1 MKRLITKPKG
11 WWKNLSVSRKLYGVV
26 GVMALLI
33 ATELF
38 TLLFAMNTLS
48 AVRALVGG
56 EGLWSKAQKNA
67 LLEIQNYARTR
78 DEQHYLAFSQHIA
91 IPLGDHRARVEL
103 LKPKIDEDAV
113 TRGFLAGQIHAA
125 DIPSV
130 IQLLRRFHTNAY
142 IQKAIVLWGRGDDLM
157 TQIMDTA
164 ARMHEV
170 IGQSDSAENR
180 AQIHQLLAEIAHTND
195 ALTEIEVQFSYTL
208 GEASR
213 WLEHLLMILLVSAVA
228 TVESTGLL
236 LTIAFSRGLTHSLH
250 DLENFAAMIGR
261 GDFSRTLPVTST
273 DELGRLANSLNKMA
287 VDLEEMTGDRQIA
300 ERANRIKSLFLANM
314 SHEIRTPLNAIL
326 GFVDLLKDTSLTA
339 RERLQ
344 YLGIIERTGFN
355 LATII
360 NDILDISK
368 VEAGKLEIE
377 ATTGSLTQLINDLR
391 FLLGL
396 RCEEKGIYLRFHH
409 DGLPEHIATDL
420 NRYKQILFNVI
431 GNAIKFTKDGGVTV
445 SFGIRD
451 EILYCTVDDTGI
463 GVLPENRDKLF
474 RTFSQVDPSIRKEFG
489 GTGLGLILSKRLAG
503 MLGGDVRL
511 EESLPG
517 RGSRFVVTIAYK
529 AGAPISRKPIRSS
542 RTTRSLDGK
551 RILLVEDSV
560 DNQILAQQ
568 YLLREG
574 AEVDIANHGV
584 EALANMDRTS
594 YDLVLM
600 DMQMP
605 IMDGYTATHQL
616 RERGC
621 RTPIIALTAHAMKED
636 LDKCLSAGCD
646 SYLSKPIRR
655 QDLISKIHEICS
667 GASAA

>member
-1 MKRLITKPKG
+1 
-11 WWKNLSVSRKLYGVV
+11 
-26 GVMALLI
+26 
-33 ATELF
+33 
-38 TLLFAMNTLS
+38 
-48 AVRALVGG
+48 
-56 EGLWSKAQKNA
+56 
-67 LLEIQNYARTR
+67 
-78 DEQHYLAFSQHIA
+78 
-91 IPLGDHRARVEL
+91 
-103 LKPKIDEDAV
+103 
-113 TRGFLAGQIHAA
+113 
-125 DIPSV
+125 
-130 IQLLRRFHTNAY
+130 
-142 IQKAIVLWGRGDDLM
+142 
-157 TQIMDTA
+157 
-164 ARMHEV
+164 
-170 IGQSDSAENR
+170 
-180 AQIHQLLAEIAHTND
+180 
-195 ALTEIEVQFSYTL
+195 
-208 GEASR
+208 
-213 WLEHLLMILLVSAVA
+213 
-228 TVESTGLL
+228 
-236 LTIAFSRGLTHSLH
+236 
-250 DLENFAAMIGR
+250 
-261 GDFSRTLPVTST
+261 
-273 DELGRLANSLNKMA
+273 MA